1 MPVNWN
7 RGLNKALR
15 VMGQPWTTTNVDGN
29 PITFNG
35 IFNTVSG
42 YEEINGVTTKTIIV
56 VTTLT
61 VRTDIAKDFVFN
73 QAISDHCGKVW
84 HATQKIM
91 QDDGLV
97 MEVKLV
103 EAPE

>member
-1 MPVNWN
+1 MAINWA
-7 RGLNKALR
+7 RGLNKALKL
-15 VMGQPWTTTNVDGN
+15 MGQPWTTTINGN
-29 PITFNG
+29 PISFHG

-42 YEEINGVTTKTIIV
+42 YEETASNGPQKIIV

-61 VRTDIAKDFVFN
+61 VRTDIAKDFGFN
-73 QAISDHCGKVW
+73 QEVMDDCGKVW
-84 HATQKIM
+84 YATQKIM

-97 MEVKLV
+97 TEVKLV